1 MYCLGFPLSLR
12 YCVSDKN
19 ILHYM
24 ENYIVSA
31 RKYRPSTFE
40 SVVGQRALTTTL
52 KNAIAT
58 GKLAHAY
65 LFCGPRG
72 VGKTTCARIF
82 AKTINCMNPTA
93 NGEACNQCESC
104 RAFNEQRS
112 YNIHE
117 LDAASNN
124 SVDDI
129 RQLVEQV
136 RIPPQIGKYKVYIID
151 EVHMLSTSAFNAFLK
166 TLEEPPQH
174 AIFILATTEKHKI
187 LPTILSRCQIYDFS
201 RISVEDTIAH
211 LAYVASQEGVTAEP
225 EALNVI
231 ALKADGGMRD
241 ALSIFDQV
249 VSFTGGNIT
258 YQNAI
263 ENLNVLDYEYY
274 FRLTD
279 HLLANKVTDSL
290 LLFNDVLNKG
300 FDGNHFI
307 TGLSSHFRDL
317 LVSKDASTLPLLQV
331 GASIRE
337 RYQVQA
343 QKCPLPFL
351 YRAMK
356 LCNDCDLNYRTSK
369 NKRLLVELT
378 LIQLAQITSDEE
390 EAISGVR
397 SPKQVIKPIFNAQA
411 TTQVAQ
417 PDRQPSVSKPQ
428 QAQPAPKPAPTQPAQ
443 PPQSMAA
450 TLLAQEKK
458 EEKKIP
464 VMRMGGLGV
473 SIKQHPQA
481 SSTVADKAPTAPVA
495 TSSTAQQPEE
505 DYIFNERDI
514 NYYWQEYAGQ
524 LPVEQV
530 AIAKRMHNMRPTL
543 LSDTTFEVTVDNEII
558 SKEFTVMIPAIQ
570 DYLRTR
576 LKNRKVTMTVRVSAP
591 TEKTRAY
598 SRVERFQMMAQKNN
612 ALLKLKE
619 ELGLELY

>member
-1 MYCLGFPLSLR
+1 
-12 YCVSDKN
+12 
-19 ILHYM
+19 M

-40 SVVGQRALTTTL
+40 SVVGQHALTTTL

-58 GKLAHAY
+58 NKLAHAY

-82 AKTINCMNPTA
+82 AKTINCMSPTA
-93 NGEACNQCESC
+93 EGEACNQCESC
-104 RAFNEQRS
+104 TAFNEQRS

-151 EVHMLSTSAFNAFLK
+151 EVHMLSASAFNAFLK
-166 TLEEPPQH
+166 TLEEPPRH

-187 LPTILSRCQIYDFS
+187 LPTILSRCQIYDFN
-201 RISVEDTIAH
+201 RISVEDTVAH
-211 LAYVASQEGVTAEP
+211 LAYVASKEGITAEP
-225 EALNVI
+225 EALNII

-258 YQNAI
+258 YQSVI

-279 HLLANKVTDSL
+279 HFLENKVCDAL
-290 LLFNDVLNKG
+290 LLLNDVLNKG
-300 FDGNHFI
+300 FDGSHFI

-317 LVSKDASTLPLLQV
+317 LVSKDPATLPLLEV
-331 GASIRE
+331 GASIRQ
-337 RYQVQA
+337 RYQEQA

-378 LIQLAQITSDEE
+378 LIQVAQITAEGDD
-390 EAISGVR
+390 AASGH
-397 SPKQVIKPIFNAQA
+397 SPKQAIKPIF
-411 TTQVAQ
+411 T
-417 PDRQPSVSKPQ
+417 
-428 QAQPAPKPAPTQPAQ
+428 QPAPAQQSQAAPVAPRPQASIKSQTAPATTPVTNT
-443 PPQSMAA
+443 AA
-450 TLLAQEKK
+450 TTTNSVPHTTPTAILLAQGK
-458 EEKKIP
+458 EEKKVP
-464 VMRMGGLGV
+464 VMKMSGLGV
-473 SIKQHPQA
+473 SIKRPKA
-481 SSTVADKAPTAPVA
+481 EEEEEEEETKSTT
-495 TSSTAQQPEE
+495 TTTAQQAAQPEE
-505 DYIFNERDI
+505 DYIFNERDV
-514 NYYWQEYAGQ
+514 NYYWQEYAGRM
-524 LPVEQV
+524 PKEQV
-530 AIAKRMHNMRPTL
+530 AIAKRMQNMRVTL
-543 LSDTTFEVTVDNEII
+543 LNDTTFEAVVDNEIV
-558 SKEFTVMIPAIQ
+558 SKEFTAMIPHLQ
-570 DYLRTR
+570 EYLRAR
-576 LKNRKVTMTVRVSAP
+576 LKNRKVTMTVRISAP
-591 TEKTRAY
+591 TEKVHAY
-598 SRVERFQMMAQKNN
+598 GRVEKFQMMVQKND
-612 ALLKLKE
+612 ALLQLKNE
-619 ELGLELY
+619 FGL

>member
-1 MYCLGFPLSLR
+1 
-12 YCVSDKN
+12 
-19 ILHYM
+19 M

-58 GKLAHAY
+58 RKLAHAY

-82 AKTINCMNPTA
+82 AKTINCMSPTA
-93 NGEACNQCESC
+93 DGEACNQCESC
-104 RAFNEQRS
+104 TSFNEQRS

-151 EVHMLSTSAFNAFLK
+151 EVHMLSASAFNAFLK
-166 TLEEPPQH
+166 TLEEPPRH

-201 RISVEDTIAH
+201 RIGVEDTVAH
-211 LAYVASQEGVTAEP
+211 LAYVASKEGITAEP

-249 VSFTGGNIT
+249 VSFTGGHIT
-258 YQNAI
+258 YKSVI

-274 FRLTD
+274 FKLTGFF
-279 HLLANKVTDSL
+279 LENKISDAL
-290 LLFNDVLNKG
+290 LLLNDVLNKG
-300 FDGNHFI
+300 FDGSHFI
-307 TGLSSHFRDL
+307 TGLSSHLRDL
-317 LVSKDASTLPLLQV
+317 LVSKDPATLPLLEV

-337 RYQVQA
+337 RYQAQA
-343 QKCPLPFL
+343 QQCPLPFL

-356 LCNDCDLNYRTSK
+356 LCNDCDLNYRASK

-378 LIQLAQITSDEE
+378 LIQVAQLTAEE
-390 EAISGVR
+390 DDGANGR
-397 SPKQVIKPIFNAQA
+397 SPKQAIKPIF
-411 TTQVAQ
+411 
-417 PDRQPSVSKPQ
+417 
-428 QAQPAPKPAPTQPAQ
+428 TQPAAAQQ
-443 PPQSMAA
+443 PQATAAMPQQTVQPAVQTNSTPQPAA
-450 TLLAQEKK
+450 TQHSNATTPHATPTAVLMAQGR

-464 VMRMGGLGV
+464 VMKMSGLGV
-473 SIKQHPQA
+473 SIKRPHIEEEQRNP
-481 SSTVADKAPTAPVA
+481 SSNPTAA
-495 TSSTAQQPEE
+495 HQAAQPEE
-505 DYIFNERDI
+505 DYIFNERDL
-514 NYYWQEYAGQ
+514 NYYWQEYAGRM
-524 LPVEQV
+524 PKEQV
-530 AIAKRMHNMRPTL
+530 AIAKRMQNMRITL
-543 LSDTTFEVTVDNEII
+543 INDTTFEAVVDNEIVA
-558 SKEFTVMIPAIQ
+558 KEFTGMIPTLQ
-570 DYLRTR
+570 NYLRTR
-576 LKNRKVTMTVRVSAP
+576 LKNRKVTMTVRISAP
-591 TEKTRAY
+591 TEKVRAY
-598 SRVERFQMMAQKNN
+598 GRVEKFQMMAQKNS
-612 ALLKLKE
+612 ALLQLKE
-619 ELGLELY
+619 EFGLELY

>member
-1 MYCLGFPLSLR
+1 
-12 YCVSDKN
+12 
-19 ILHYM
+19 M

-82 AKTINCMNPTA
+82 AKTINCMHPTA
-93 NGEACNQCESC
+93 EGEACNECESC
-104 RAFNEQRS
+104 TAFNEQRS

-151 EVHMLSTSAFNAFLK
+151 EVHMLSASAFNAFLK
-166 TLEEPPQH
+166 TLEEPPRH

-201 RISVEDTIAH
+201 RISMEDTVAH
-211 LAYVASQEGVTAEP
+211 LAYVASKEGITAEP

-249 VSFTGGNIT
+249 VSFTGGHIT
-258 YQNAI
+258 YQSAI

-279 HLLANKVTDSL
+279 QLLENKISDAL
-290 LLFNDVLNKG
+290 LLLNDVLNKG
-300 FDGNHFI
+300 FDGSHFI
-307 TGLSSHFRDL
+307 TGLASHFRDL
-317 LVSKDASTLPLLQV
+317 LVSKDPATTSLLEV
-331 GASIRE
+331 GASIRD
-337 RYQVQA
+337 RYQAQA
-343 QKCPLPFL
+343 QKCPVPFL
-351 YRAMK
+351 YKAMK
-356 LCNDCDLNYRTSK
+356 LCNDCDLNYRMSK

-378 LIQLAQITSDEE
+378 LIQVGQLTAGEDD
-390 EAISGVR
+390 ASGGR
-397 SPKQVIKPIFNAQA
+397 SPKQAIKPIFNQPAAAQQPQA
-411 TTQVAQ
+411 TPAMPQQQATVAPQQPSMQPQQQVA
-417 PDRQPSVSKPQ
+417 PATNNVRQE
-428 QAQPAPKPAPTQPAQ
+428 APVRATPTAV
-443 PPQSMAA
+443 
-450 TLLAQEKK
+450 LLAQGK

-464 VMRMGGLGV
+464 VTQMSKLGI
-473 SIKQHPQA
+473 SIKRPRQEEEKKEITTP
-481 SSTVADKAPTAPVA
+481 SSNTSTTSTSQPVD
-495 TSSTAQQPEE
+495 
-505 DYIFNERDI
+505 DYIFNERDV

-524 LPVEQV
+524 MPKEQV
-530 AIAKRMHNMRPTL
+530 AIAKRMQNMHLNL
-543 LSDTTFEVTVDNEII
+543 LNDTTFEAVVDNEIVA
-558 SKEFTVMIPAIQ
+558 KEFTGMIPVIQ
-570 DYLRTR
+570 DYLRNR
-576 LKNRKVTMTVRVSAP
+576 LKNRKVTMTVRISAP
-591 TEKTRAY
+591 TEKVRAY
-598 SRVERFQMMAQKNN
+598 GRVEKFQMMAQKNQ
-612 ALLKLKE
+612 ALLQLKDE
-619 ELGLELY
+619 FGLELYS

>member
-1 MYCLGFPLSLR
+1 
-12 YCVSDKN
+12 
-19 ILHYM
+19 M

-82 AKTINCMNPTA
+82 AKTINCMSPTA
-93 NGEACNQCESC
+93 DGEACNQCESC
-104 RAFNEQRS
+104 TAFNEQRS

-151 EVHMLSTSAFNAFLK
+151 EVHMLSASAFNAFLK
-166 TLEEPPQH
+166 TLEEPPRH

-201 RISVEDTIAH
+201 RIGVEDTVAH
-211 LAYVASQEGVTAEP
+211 LAYVASKEGITAEP

-249 VSFTGGNIT
+249 VSFTGGHIT
-258 YQNAI
+258 YKSVI

-274 FRLTD
+274 FKLTGFF
-279 HLLANKVTDSL
+279 LENKISDAL
-290 LLFNDVLNKG
+290 LLLNDVLNKG
-300 FDGNHFI
+300 FDGSHFI
-307 TGLSSHFRDL
+307 TGLSSHLRDL
-317 LVSKDASTLPLLQV
+317 LVSKDPATLPLLEV

-337 RYQVQA
+337 RYQAQA
-343 QKCPLPFL
+343 QQCPLPFL

-356 LCNDCDLNYRTSK
+356 LCNDCDLNYRASK

-378 LIQLAQITSDEE
+378 LIQVAQLTAEE
-390 EAISGVR
+390 DDGANGR
-397 SPKQVIKPIFNAQA
+397 SPKQAIKPIF
-411 TTQVAQ
+411 
-417 PDRQPSVSKPQ
+417 
-428 QAQPAPKPAPTQPAQ
+428 TQPAAAQQ
-443 PPQSMAA
+443 PQATAAMPQQTVQPAVQTNSTPQPAA
-450 TLLAQEKK
+450 TQHSNATTPHATPAAVLMAQGR

-464 VMRMGGLGV
+464 VMKMSGLGV
-473 SIKQHPQA
+473 SIKRPHIEEEQRNP
-481 SSTVADKAPTAPVA
+481 SSNPTAA
-495 TSSTAQQPEE
+495 HQAAQPEE
-505 DYIFNERDI
+505 DYIFNERDL
-514 NYYWQEYAGQ
+514 NYYWQEYAGRM
-524 LPVEQV
+524 PKEQV
-530 AIAKRMHNMRPTL
+530 AIAKRMQNMRITL
-543 LSDTTFEVTVDNEII
+543 INDTTFEAVVDNEIVA
-558 SKEFTVMIPAIQ
+558 KEFTGMIPTLQ
-570 DYLRTR
+570 NYL
-576 LKNRKVTMTVRVSAP
+576 VPA
-591 TEKTRAY
+591 
-598 SRVERFQMMAQKNN
+598 
-612 ALLKLKE
+612 KE
-619 ELGLELY
+619 PQSHHDCPD